1 MFKELPLFFPPL
13 LCSFAAF
20 TEICGRSPSPCLLK
34 QKKSCLLFWNSPSKP
49 GSNPHLKWLSK
60 ELKAIRRSQGGLFRL
75 TLTQQ
80 PKAYAARSLQYGWK
94 LKSPIHNGGV
104 TSEEFISSVSIHGTP
119 LKPLILAAFLNFL
132 YNRMI
137 HCCLCSS
144 FKDFFVCTNRHGWCI

>member
-1 MFKELPLFFPPL
+1 MFKDLPFFSPL
-13 LCSFAAF
+13 Q
-20 TEICGRSPSPCLLK
+20 RSQKYVDALLLPACWNK
-34 QKKSCLLFWNSPSKP
+34 TSCLLFWNSTSKP

-80 PKAYAARSLQYGWK
+80 PKAYAACSPQYGWK

-119 LKPLILAAFLNFL
+119 LKPLILAAFLNSL

-144 FKDFFVCTNRHGWCI
+144 FQDFFVCTNGHCWFI